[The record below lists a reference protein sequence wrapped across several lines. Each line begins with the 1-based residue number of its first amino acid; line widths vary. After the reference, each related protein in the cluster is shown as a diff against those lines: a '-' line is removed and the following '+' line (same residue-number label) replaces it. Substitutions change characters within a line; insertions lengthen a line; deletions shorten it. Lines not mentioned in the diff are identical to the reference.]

1 MNATAPREKLL
12 NHSCQAVLLRGV
24 GGLLMVNAIGGVDGR
39 PAGEAIEIG
48 VIRLHTYV
56 WIPYDYANYEFSNNR
71 YQLKKQMTINVFN
84 DFKRHVEK
92 YGNCR
97 CRRAFGVDN

>member
-1 MNATAPREKLL
+1 
-12 NHSCQAVLLRGV
+12 
-24 GGLLMVNAIGGVDGR
+24 MVNAIGGVDGR

-71 YQLKKQMTINVFN
+71 YQLKRQMTINVFN